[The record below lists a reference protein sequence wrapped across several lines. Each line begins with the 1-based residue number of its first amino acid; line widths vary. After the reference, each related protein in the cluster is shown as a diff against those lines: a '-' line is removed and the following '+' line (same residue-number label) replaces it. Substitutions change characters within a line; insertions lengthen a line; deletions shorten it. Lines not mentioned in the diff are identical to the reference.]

1 MIKHAFIALLLNWVL
16 VSSAAADSLTINL
29 RQATESDSAADS
41 TPAQR
46 LHYPQQFRAQRDP
59 VPSQA
64 TGELAPRPSNLH
76 FEIFDA
82 WVSTR
87 GDLDGDGFFH
97 HVSINFDADVSIDA
111 YAAVYAKIYL
121 SRNAAPWFLL
131 ATTDLFEIYGDDAND
146 RYAIHSE
153 LVEGF
158 SPGYYSVLIE
168 LHSLYHDR
176 VVSEYRLD
184 FDIDGHVLALEDL
197 YHDEPAYKDPHAHS
211 TSEHYSGAF
220 NGYLLMLLA
229 SIAMLR
235 VLRERIVRR
244 AMRPEAEGG
253 INTPVE

>member
-1 MIKHAFIALLLNWVL
+1 MIKHAFITLLLTWAL
-16 VSSAAADSLTINL
+16 VPAAAAESLTINL
-29 RQATESDSAADS
+29 RQATESNSATDS

-46 LHYPQQFRAQRDP
+46 LHYPQQLRAQRDAD
-59 VPSQA
+59 PSQSTA
-64 TGELAPRPSNLH
+64 GLARHPPNLH

-121 SRNAAPWFLL
+121 SRNSAPWFLL

-153 LVEGF
+153 LVDGF
-158 SPGYYSVLIE
+158 RPGYYSVLIE

-184 FDIDGHVLALEDL
+184 FDTDGHVLALEDL
-197 YHDEPAYKDPHAHS
+197 YHDEPDYQEPHVY
-211 TSEHYSGAF
+211 TTTEHYSGSF

-253 INTPVE
+253 INTQQE